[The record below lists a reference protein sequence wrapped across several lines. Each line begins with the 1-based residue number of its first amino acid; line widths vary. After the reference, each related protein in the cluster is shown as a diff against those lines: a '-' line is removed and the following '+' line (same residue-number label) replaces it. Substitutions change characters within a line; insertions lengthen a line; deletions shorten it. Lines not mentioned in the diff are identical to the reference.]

1 MITKA
6 NNLGIHER
14 IPETKKNKA
23 KADESQSV
31 IVLED
36 DLRTGVS
43 EENSSWAGKN
53 RVALDGVPQL
63 LSVKKQKKKAKAAD
77 SQTMIVIDGD
87 SEPTTPQRPKSEGE
101 NRVSEDKPPGQAV
114 TSREEKKKKK
124 KKKKKKR
131 KGLVDERETDLPNP
145 VAWAETSH
153 GAQSGEEVDKKS
165 QRRKKKNKK
174 QGKDTVFP
182 AGDPQAGLAKE
193 PGPDPGEGEG
203 DRPDAG
209 GQARRGLKRTP
220 SQLGEPEDGEP
231 VPKKKKKK
239 KKRTTQH
246 KEETEG
252 AAGDRDSLE
261 AAPQHGEDC
270 QRKGGK
276 KKNKKKKK
284 KKAKLTL
291 VGGRLVE
298 AAAEQPNREGKKQKK
313 RPVMECPSEEPAQKQ
328 RMNEKAALEPQGP
341 ETEQDKDLEVIA
353 VKEGNVDETN
363 IDKARLQPLG
373 DFRCPDDRP
382 RAIWGDGPT
391 RFQDDKLVIQGV
403 GARGA
408 VSLPQVRR
416 KALQEEIDRESG
428 KTEAF
433 VAAEVEPAT
442 RFGQWDTAAF
452 DNADQKMKFLR
463 LMGGFKKSSP
473 SLSHPPATTAAAAAA
488 GKPNMALNKKGAES
502 LRQNLQM
509 QFDKALSWKQSR
521 GMGLGFSS
529 AAKKTFFIDKS
540 ASKSVKFEY

>member
-363 IDKARLQPLG
+363 IDK
-373 DFRCPDDRP
+373 
-382 RAIWGDGPT
+382 
-391 RFQDDKLVIQGV
+391 
-403 GARGA
+403 
-408 VSLPQVRR
+408 VRR

-540 ASKSVKFEY
+540 WWLTLGSLNHRPLRMKTARRLMFFLLRRS